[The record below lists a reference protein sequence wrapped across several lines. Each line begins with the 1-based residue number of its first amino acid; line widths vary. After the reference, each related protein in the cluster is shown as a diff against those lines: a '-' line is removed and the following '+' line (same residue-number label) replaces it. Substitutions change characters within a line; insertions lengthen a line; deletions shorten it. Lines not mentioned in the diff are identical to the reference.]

1 MVTMGTPGQ
10 NGIPAGCDYDNFQ
23 TDVVAYNTARATT
36 ATALATLNTRQAE
49 FATAQAGQNT
59 TTTSTFVTTTAYPVG
74 GINDA
79 LTTGVR
85 RDKDGNEIFFRNG
98 AVVTGNSFSRG
109 KERTNEQ
116 PLLAAEGFRVFELEE
131 EVAATHT
138 AAELTTATNI

>member
-59 TTTSTFVTTTAYPVG
+59 TTTSTFVTTTAYVC

-85 RDKDGNEIFFRNG
+85 RDKDGNEIQTLYNPEG
-98 AVVTGNSFSRG
+98 LVPDLGD
-109 KERTNEQ
+109 
-116 PLLAAEGFRVFELEE
+116 LASIGRDIVST
-131 EVAATHT
+131 VAIH
-138 AAELTTATNI
+138 